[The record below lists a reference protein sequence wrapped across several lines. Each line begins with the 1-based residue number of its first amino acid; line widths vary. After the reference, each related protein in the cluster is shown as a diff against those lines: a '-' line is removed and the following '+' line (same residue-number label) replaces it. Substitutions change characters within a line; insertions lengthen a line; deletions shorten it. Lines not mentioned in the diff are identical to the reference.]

1 MKLPELLEPS
11 VTGPAAAPVS
21 ANPLLLALGEKVR
34 LLRSRKGMT
43 RRMLAK
49 SSSVSERHLA
59 NLELGVGNASVVLLA
74 QVARALD
81 CALTDLLS
89 DAATSSPE
97 RLLIGALLQDRSE
110 DDLTRGR
117 KALAALY
124 GQPGSSGARVRR
136 VALVGLR
143 GAGKSTLGR
152 MLAQALAVPF
162 VELTR
167 EVERVAGCSLAEIQ
181 NLLGQAAY
189 RRYEKRALQEVLAL
203 RADAVIATPGG
214 IVSDPATFNLLLS
227 ECLTVWLQASPTEHM
242 QRVVTQ
248 GDLRPM
254 AGNREAMDDLERILA
269 SRAPL
274 YGKADIRV
282 NTSARTLAANFAQLR
297 KAVRGARE
305 AQRHDLP
312 ATA

>member
-1 MKLPELLEPS
+1 MKFPDLPVHS
-11 VTGPAAAPVS
+11 APVPTLSQVS
-21 ANPLLLALGEKVR
+21 ANPLLSALGERVR

-43 RRMLAK
+43 RRLLAK
-49 SSSVSERHLA
+49 SSGVSERHLA
-59 NLELGVGNASVVLLA
+59 NLELGVGNASIVVLA

-81 CALTDLLS
+81 CALTDLLA
-89 DAATSSPE
+89 DAATASPE
-97 RLLIGALLQDRSE
+97 RMLIGALLHGRSE
-110 DDLTRGR
+110 DELTRGR
-117 KALAALY
+117 NALAALY
-124 GQPGSSGARVRR
+124 SRGGTEGARMRR
-136 VALVGLR
+136 IALVGLR

-152 MLAQALAVPF
+152 MLAEKLAVPF

-167 EVERVAGCSLAEIQ
+167 EIERVAGCSLAEIQ

-189 RRYEKRALQEVLAL
+189 RRYEKRALEEILM
-203 RADAVIATPGG
+203 RHADAVIATPGG

-254 AGNREAMDDLERILA
+254 AGNHEAMDDLERILA

-274 YGKADIRV
+274 YGKAAISVD
-282 NTSARTLAANFAQLR
+282 TSAKTLAANFAQLR
-297 KAVRGARE
+297 RAVRV
-305 AQRHDLP
+305 AQQAVTP
-312 ATA
+312 

>member
-11 VTGPAAAPVS
+11 VVGPALSSGS
-21 ANPLLLALGEKVR
+21 ANPLLLALGERVR

-49 SSSVSERHLA
+49 NSGVSERHLA
-59 NLELGVGNASVVLLA
+59 NLELGVGNASVVVLA

-81 CALTDLLS
+81 CAMTDLLS
-89 DAATSSPE
+89 DAATTSPE
-97 RLLIGALLQDRSE
+97 RMLIGALLQGRSE
-110 DDLTRGR
+110 DELTRGR
-117 KALAALY
+117 NALAALY
-124 GQPGSSGARVRR
+124 GPAGSGGARLRR

-189 RRYEKRALQEVLAL
+189 RRYEKRALEEVLAL
-203 RADAVIATPGG
+203 HADVVIAAPGG
-214 IVSDPATFNLLLS
+214 IVSDPASFNLLLS
-227 ECLTVWLQASPTEHM
+227 QSLTVWLQASPTEHM

-269 SRAPL
+269 SRAPW

-282 NTSARTLAANFAQLR
+282 DTSARTLAANFAQLR
-297 KAVRGARE
+297 KAVRGA
-305 AQRHDLP
+305 QLP
-312 ATA
+312 VTP

>member
-1 MKLPELLEPS
+1 MKFPDLPVHSAP
-11 VTGPAAAPVS
+11 VPAVSQVS
-21 ANPLLLALGEKVR
+21 ANPLLSALGERVR

-43 RRMLAK
+43 RRLLAK
-49 SSSVSERHLA
+49 SSGVSERHLA
-59 NLELGVGNASVVLLA
+59 NLELGVGNASIVVLA

-81 CALTDLLS
+81 CALTDLLA
-89 DAATSSPE
+89 DAAAASPE
-97 RLLIGALLQDRSE
+97 RMLIGALLHGRSE
-110 DDLTRGR
+110 DELTRGR
-117 KALAALY
+117 NALAALY
-124 GQPGSSGARVRR
+124 SRGGPEGARMRR
-136 VALVGLR
+136 IALVGLR

-152 MLAQALAVPF
+152 MLAEKLAVPF

-167 EVERVAGCSLAEIQ
+167 EIERVAGCSLAEIQ

-189 RRYEKRALQEVLAL
+189 RRYEKRALEEILM
-203 RADAVIATPGG
+203 RHADAVIATPGG

-254 AGNREAMDDLERILA
+254 AGNHEAMDDLERILA

-274 YGKADIRV
+274 YGKAAISVD
-282 NTSARTLAANFAQLR
+282 TSAKTLAANFAQLR
-297 KAVRGARE
+297 RAVRI
-305 AQRHDLP
+305 AQQAVTP
-312 ATA
+312 

>member
-1 MKLPELLEPS
+1 MNLAELPKTPI
-11 VTGPAAAPVS
+11 ARAAPSPAS
-21 ANPLLLALGEKVR
+21 ANPLLLELGERVR

-43 RRMLAK
+43 RRMLA
-49 SSSVSERHLA
+49 SNSGVSERHLA
-59 NLELGVGNASVVLLA
+59 NLELGVGNVSVVVLA
-74 QVARALD
+74 QIARALD
-81 CALTDLLS
+81 CVLTDLLS
-89 DAATSSPE
+89 DAAAAAPE
-97 RLLIGALLQDRSE
+97 RMLISALLQGRSE
-110 DDLTRGR
+110 DELTRGR
-117 KALAALY
+117 NALAVLY
-124 GQPGSSGARVRR
+124 GQPGSSGARLRR

-189 RRYEKRALQEVLAL
+189 RRYEKRALEEVLAL
-203 RADAVIATPGG
+203 HADAVIATPGG

-227 ECLTVWLQASPTEHM
+227 GCLTVWLQASPTEHM

-274 YGKADIRV
+274 YGKAEVRV
-282 NTSARTLAANFAQLR
+282 DTSARTLAANFAQLR
-297 KAVRGARE
+297 KAVRV
-305 AQRHDLP
+305 AQRP
-312 ATA
+312 AAP